1 MPRTLCLLALAL
13 LLAGCATS
21 PEGQRPPGYERCESF
36 FIYDICVSDLDEDR
50 TADYIYF
57 DDSREIFMY
66 ADVMKPQLESVLP
79 FHPCAIAM
87 SESTRDYS
95 SQLLYSDD
103 LSLTARLGLKGRLI
117 KNYRKAQPAVDA
129 CNAALKSRTE
139 QQDAERPFVDDDD
152 WDESWE
158 EGEG

>member
-1 MPRTLCLLALAL
+1 
-13 LLAGCATS
+13 
-21 PEGQRPPGYERCESF
+21 
-36 FIYDICVSDLDEDR
+36 
-50 TADYIYF
+50 
-57 DDSREIFMY
+57 
-66 ADVMKPQLESVLP
+66 
-79 FHPCAIAM
+79 M